1 MPRFNPRDV
10 QEILDMLEDGISSIP
25 KLGKIEKMKMR
36 SQIRRQ
42 GGWISVL
49 GRPSGEMIYQ
59 RLEERLSDIFP
70 LYPYDFKDRLKRL
83 LQDKSKLVR
92 SP

>member
-1 MPRFNPRDV
+1 
-10 QEILDMLEDGISSIP
+10 MLEDGISSIP
-25 KLGKIEKMKMR
+25 KLGKIEKMKMK
-36 SQIRRQ
+36 SKIRRQ
-42 GGWISVL
+42 GGWISAL
-49 GRPSGEMIYQ
+49 GSPSGEMIYQ

-70 LYPYDFKDRLKRL
+70 SYSYDFRDRLKRL